1 MGNSKM
7 TAIRTVAAAAA
18 LLLGSTKIPALADQT
33 PGSDRTPENH
43 LQQGEM
49 SDAMVHK
56 VGLVVRHMASVRQQY
71 AQRVQS
77 AESQQQRQTLIEQ
90 AQSDMLKVISDQG
103 LSVDQYNQA
112 IQRAKTDPQL
122 KERILSAAQSDK

>member
-1 MGNSKM
+1 M

-33 PGSDRTPENH
+33 PGSDV
-43 LQQGEM
+43 QQGQM
-49 SDAMVHK
+49 SDAMVQK

-112 IQRAKTDPQL
+112 IQMTKTNPQL
-122 KERILSAAQSDK
+122 KQRILAAAQSDK

>member
-1 MGNSKM
+1 MI
-7 TAIRTVAAAAA
+7 AIRTMAAAGA
-18 LLLGSTKIPALADQT
+18 LLLGSATIPTLADQT
-33 PGSDRTPENH
+33 PGSDV
-43 LQQGEM
+43 QQGQM
-49 SDAMVHK
+49 SDAMVQK

-112 IQRAKTDPQL
+112 IQMTKTNPQL
-122 KERILSAAQSDK
+122 KQRILAAAQSDK

>member
-1 MGNSKM
+1 MI
-7 TAIRTVAAAAA
+7 AIRTMAAAGA
-18 LLLGSTKIPALADQT
+18 LLLGSATIPTLADQT
-33 PGSDRTPENH
+33 PGSDV
-43 LQQGEM
+43 QQGQM
-49 SDAMVHK
+49 SDAMVQK

-112 IQRAKTDPQL
+112 IQM
-122 KERILSAAQSDK
+122 